1 MVIDTSYLDEDEGL
15 SSDIQ
20 ELKAMALVLSKYFHK
35 KVEVVLLKGR
45 YFFTVREGIFKLR
58 TAVGHVE
65 AEDIG
70 ASEDG
75 GLTVFCYSLWVAEI
89 LDKDFGEHGHT
100 FSICEKIHYYE
111 ETIL

>member
-1 MVIDTSYLDEDEGL
+1 MVIDKSFLEENER
-15 SSDIQ
+15 SSNIQ
-20 ELKAMALVLSKYFHK
+20 ELKAMALLLSKYFHK

-65 AEDIG
+65 AGDIME
-70 ASEDG
+70 SDDG
-75 GLTVFCYSLWVAEI
+75 VLTIFCYDLWVAEI
-89 LDKDFGEHGHT
+89 LDKDFGERGHT
-100 FSICEKIHYYE
+100 FSICDKVHYYE